1 MPPVTPLPPWSMPSC
16 RPFYEL
22 HHPPDGF
29 FHPPEH
35 RVTDDGM
42 ADVELFDFWNG
53 GHGLDVLVGQTVP
66 GVDGEADLLRMGCR
80 APQCIQRS
88 CLTTFSR
95 RISS

>member
-1 MPPVTPLPPWSMPSC
+1 ML
-16 RPFYEL
+16 
-22 HHPPDGF
+22 HPPDGF

-53 GHGLDVLVGQTVP
+53 GDGLDVLVGQTMP
-66 GVDGEADLLRMGCR
+66 RVDGEADLLRVGCC
-80 APQCIQRS
+80 ATQLIQRG

-95 RISS
+95 RISL